1 MMKRYFELQDR
12 SAAGTAAP
20 QDRGHLARFLLRPGR
35 PRSIVG
41 FTLVEVLFAIAILG
55 VGIVGILTLFVSG
68 INMAGWAGSRSQASM
83 EAQSLY
89 AQILSYCDN
98 PTLPTLPKRFY
109 IEIMRD
115 KFYPSSGSPA
125 APKWAA
131 TPTSIWIHQCIMG
144 SASDRTGN
152 SYKNPI
158 PISSGHDYS
167 WQCRVTNYMMDK
179 KDPINVD
186 PSPAPTA
193 ADINPPGLVE
203 VALAIY
209 KQWKP
214 GKEALAVYTT
224 LLSLESK

>member
-1 MMKRYFELQDR
+1 M
-12 SAAGTAAP
+12 
-20 QDRGHLARFLLRPGR
+20 DRGHPARYGQPGK
-35 PRSIVG
+35 PRSGAG

-89 AQILSYCDN
+89 AQILSYVHPAPVAPHVAN
-98 PTLPTLPKRFY
+98 TRNY
-109 IEIMRD
+109 VEVMRD
-115 KFYPSSGSPA
+115 KFYPTTAGV
-125 APKWAA
+125 PKWAGGG
-131 TPTSIWIHQCIMG
+131 TPGTPISIWIQAYNFG
-144 SASDRTGN
+144 TATDKSGDA
-152 SYKNPI
+152 YKNPV
-158 PISSGHDYS
+158 PISLGHDYY

-179 KDPINVD
+179 KDPIGTAT
-186 PSPAPTA
+186 PAT

-203 VALAIY
+203 VALAIH